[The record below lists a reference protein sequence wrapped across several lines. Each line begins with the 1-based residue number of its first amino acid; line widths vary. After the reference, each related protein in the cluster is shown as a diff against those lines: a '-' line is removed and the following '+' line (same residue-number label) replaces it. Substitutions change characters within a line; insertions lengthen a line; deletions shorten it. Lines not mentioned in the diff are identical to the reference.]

1 MLAIYLHH
9 RKSDDLDFFT
19 YNKNLYSIHD
29 ILQYIKYFGKVE
41 ITNQSSEQI
50 DLLID
55 GTKVTFFDAG
65 WEFLKPRKIKQLNI
79 ATIESI
85 AAMKI
90 HVLFLRA
97 KYRDYYDVYFLMKEL
112 GIKKLYDISSKIIP
126 GLTMKLFSMAL
137 LYVDDIIDDKIN
149 HLEPV
154 ISITKYQIR
163 DYIQQQ
169 IKELDVT

>member
-1 MLAIYLHH
+1 
-9 RKSDDLDFFT
+9 
-19 YNKNLYSIHD
+19 
-29 ILQYIKYFGKVE
+29 
-41 ITNQSSEQI
+41 
-50 DLLID
+50 
-55 GTKVTFFDAG
+55 
-65 WEFLKPRKIKQLNI
+65 
-79 ATIESI
+79 
-85 AAMKI
+85 
-90 HVLFLRA
+90 
-97 KYRDYYDVYFLMKEL
+97 
-112 GIKKLYDISSKIIP
+112 LYDISSKIIP